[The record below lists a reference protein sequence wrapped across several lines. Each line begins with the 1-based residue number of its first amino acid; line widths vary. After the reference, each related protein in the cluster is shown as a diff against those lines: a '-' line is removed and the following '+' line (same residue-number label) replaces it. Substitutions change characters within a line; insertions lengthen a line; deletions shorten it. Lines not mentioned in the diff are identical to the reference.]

1 MVNLLARKLF
11 TSEFLEKLV
20 SKTINQSLSRTDW
33 LFVVIIS
40 WCEMYSI
47 EKLIED

>member
-20 SKTINQSLSRTDW
+20 SKTINQSFPVLTGCLLSLLAGVKCTP
-33 LFVVIIS
+33 L
-40 WCEMYSI
+40 
-47 EKLIED
+47 KLIED